1 MLLSDFV
8 EAELLEAAIH
18 FEGVEVVKLETDQEW
33 NFYARV
39 RKTKPG
45 LGVGELGALTVAQF
59 RQATLLT
66 NDKLACQMA
75 ENLGIPYSGGIGV
88 LEFAVQ
94 TGRLSGKEA
103 IQILDDISKPA
114 RVCLTISSRTSD
126 ERGFS
131 GHRSILMRQS
141 HASRRAENQSSGTHA
156 PWRARYE
163 PCQSVSRV

>member
-39 RKTKPG
+39 RKPG
-45 LGVGELGALTVAQF
+45 LGTGELGALTVAQF

-66 NDKLACQMA
+66 NDKPARQMA
-75 ENLGIPYSGGIGV
+75 DSLGIPYSGGIGV

-94 TGRLSGKEA
+94 FGRLSGTEA
-103 IQILDDISKPA
+103 VQILDDMIEAGA
-114 RVCLTISSRTSD
+114 RLSD
-126 ERGFS
+126 DLVSNFR
-131 GHRSILMRQS
+131 
-141 HASRRAENQSSGTHA
+141 
-156 PWRARYE
+156 
-163 PCQSVSRV
+163 SRVLN

>member
-1 MLLSDFV
+1 M
-8 EAELLEAAIH
+8 
-18 FEGVEVVKLETDQEW
+18 
-33 NFYARV
+33 

-103 IQILDDISKPA
+103 IQILDGMIEAGA
-114 RVCLTISSRTSD
+114 RLSD
-126 ERGFS
+126 D
-131 GHRSILMRQS
+131 L
-141 HASRRAENQSSGTHA
+141 
-156 PWRARYE
+156 
-163 PCQSVSRV
+163 VSNFR